1 MLSEAKPPRD
11 FTAPQIENW
20 FKAICTSPDE
30 KAVKLS
36 IERIDIE
43 KTTDIKIKSNLMSV
57 VSTVGCGSQI

>member
-43 KTTDIKIKSNLMSV
+43 KTTDI
-57 VSTVGCGSQI
+57 